1 MAPTMM
7 CSLSLIRKVACPLV
21 LIGALVL
28 GGCVTKETY
37 SAQVIRTNNFQRQL
51 AEEEKHSA
59 DLAAEIVRL
68 KIQIA
73 ELEAQNRT
81 LTTQLNEAK
90 AQVVRSLE
98 EVGRLQ
104 AEIKQAR
111 AASLAPTGA
120 AVVVLIG
127 HSDQGGNGSGGT
139 GWLIRRDGL
148 VLTSAH
154 VVIEEKTGRP
164 YPRLSVFLKPDR
176 VTGNPKTDLAQR
188 VRASVVAFDR
198 TID

>member
-7 CSLSLIRKVACPLV
+7 CSLSLIRKVACPFV

-104 AEIKQAR
+104 NEIKQAR
-111 AASLAPTGA
+111 AASVAPTGVA
-120 AVVVLIG
+120 APISKARG
-127 HSDQGGNGSGGT
+127 IPPSST
-139 GWLIRRDGL
+139 
-148 VLTSAH
+148 
-154 VVIEEKTGRP
+154 EP
-164 YPRLSVFLKPDR
+164 PDR
-176 VTGNPKTDLAQR
+176 LDELKDDANPPLMKSNSGSPSPA
-188 VRASVVAFDR
+188 AP
-198 TID
+198 